1 MSVES
6 LLREVAELKDEV
18 KDLVAVARSL
28 IQVVCIQDD
37 RLAAEA
43 HRLIAEFHADEPTA
57 EPAASISDEDPISCE
72 DAALNAA
79 LAFAKFPDH
88 PDGTNTL
95 PAGVLEEI
103 VSDEEPIPKKSFPTG
118 VKRRRVGN
126 HRQYMNARLRS
137 REKEIAPRS

>member
-6 LLREVAELKDEV
+6 LLTEVAELKDEV
-18 KDLVAVARSL
+18 KKWVAVARAL
-28 IQVVCIQDD
+28 IQVVNILD
-37 RLAAEA
+37 
-43 HRLIAEFHADEPTA
+43 AEFHADEPTA

-79 LAFAKFPDH
+79 LAFTKFPDH

-126 HRQYMNARLRS
+126 ATNFLKARLRS
-137 REKEIAPRS
+137 REEEFAPRS

>member
-28 IQVVCIQDD
+28 IQVVCILD
-37 RLAAEA
+37 
-43 HRLIAEFHADEPTA
+43 AEFHADEPTA

-118 VKRRRVGN
+118 VKRRCVGN
-126 HRQYMNARLRS
+126 VSKFRNARLRS
-137 REKEIAPRS
+137 REKEFAPRS